1 MKNFVQPGNVIE
13 VPSAAA
19 AVDSG
24 QVVVIGAHIAIAN
37 HAAALGEPYNATL
50 DGVFEVPK
58 AAGSAWTLGLP
69 LMWDASV
76 SAFTVVGTPATGDV
90 TSGGATAFVAAA
102 SADTTGYVRLAG
114 IPGTVA

>member
-13 VPSAAA
+13 VPSASA

-37 HAAALGEPYNATL
+37 HGAEIGEPYNATL
-50 DGVFEVPK
+50 DGVYEVPK
-58 AAGSAWTLGLP
+58 VAGSAWTLGLP
-69 LMWDASV
+69 LMWDASAA
-76 SAFTVVGTPATGDV
+76 AFTVVGTPATGDV
-90 TSGGATAFVAAA
+90 TAGGATAFVAAL
-102 SADTTGYVRLAG
+102 SAATTGYVRLAG

>member
-19 AVDSG
+19 AVTSG
-24 QVVVIGAHIAIAN
+24 QVVVIGSHIAIAN

-50 DGVFEVPK
+50 DGVFAVPK
-58 AAGSAWTLGLP
+58 ASGSAWTLGLP
-69 LMWDASV
+69 LMWDASAG
-76 SAFTVVGTPATGDV
+76 AFTVVGTPATGDV
-90 TSGGATAFVAAA
+90 TAGGATAFVAAA

>member
-1 MKNFVQPGNVIE
+1 MKNFVQPGRVID

-19 AVDSG
+19 AVTSG
-24 QVVVIGAHIAIAN
+24 QVVIIGAHIAIATN
-37 HAAALGEPYNATL
+37 DAAIGEPYNAVL

-58 AAGSAWTLGLP
+58 AAGAAWTLGLP
-69 LMWDASV
+69 LMWDASA

-90 TSGGATAFVAAA
+90 TAGGATAFLAAA

>member
-19 AVDSG
+19 AVTSG
-24 QVVVIGAHIAIAN
+24 QVVVIGALLASAN

-50 DGVFEVPK
+50 DGVYEVPK

-69 LMWDASV
+69 LMWDASA

-90 TSGGATAFVAAA
+90 TAGGATAFVAAA